1 MPQNV
6 FVSWSGGKD
15 CYLALQ
21 KAVEQGLTV
30 TTLTTFVSKEGRNT
44 AHGVDTAVLRRQA
57 SALGLPLEI
66 EPVTWEEYEKGFLN
80 VVARLKK
87 EGVTGGVFGDINLQE
102 HRQWIETRC
111 RRHSITP
118 FFPLWGMEEIDVVR
132 ELLRRKAR
140 LLIVAL
146 RGDLLDE
153 EWIGQELDEQ
163 FLQLCLERGL
173 SPCGENGEYHTLAIG
188 GPLFQEH
195 LEFERGAI
203 RQQGNLLYQD
213 LKNG

>member
-1 MPQNV
+1 MNENV

-21 KAVEQGLTV
+21 KAVEHGLTV
-30 TTLTTFVSKEGRNT
+30 TTLVTFVNKEGRNT

-57 SALGLPLEI
+57 RALGLPLEI
-66 EPVTWEEYEKGFLN
+66 EPVTWAEYENGFIKVTAHLQE
-80 VVARLKK
+80 K
-87 EGVTGGVFGDINLQE
+87 GVTGGVFGDINLLE
-102 HRQWIETRC
+102 HRRWIETRC
-111 RRHSITP
+111 RRKSITP
-118 FFPLWGMEEIDVVR
+118 FFPLWGLEETDVVR

-153 EWIGQELDEQ
+153 KWLGRELDEP

-173 SPCGENGEYHTLAIG
+173 SPCGENGEYHTLAVG
-188 GPLFQEH
+188 GPLFKENLKVKKGKTLREDHLLFQEINT
-195 LEFERGAI
+195 G
-203 RQQGNLLYQD
+203 
-213 LKNG
+213 

>member
-1 MPQNV
+1 LPQNV

-21 KAVEQGLTV
+21 KAVEQELTV
-30 TTLTTFVSKEGRNT
+30 TALTTFVNREGHNT

-111 RRHSITP
+111 RRQSITP
-118 FFPLWGMEEIDVVR
+118 FFPLWGMEETDVVR

-153 EWIGQELDEQ
+153 EWIGRELDEQ

-203 RQQGNLLYQD
+203 RQQDNLLYQD